1 MCFGVSI
8 LIYVKV
14 DGFVFVFNVPKF
26 IDGVRLLQHTTLQI
40 KIHFLNLKKIYENQ
54 SNYKKHTNDLMI
66 IIDRYRR
73 YINE

>member
-1 MCFGVSI
+1 MCYGLSI

-14 DGFVFVFNVPKF
+14 DGFVIVHN
-26 IDGVRLLQHTTLQI
+26 TLQI

-66 IIDRYRR
+66 IIYRR
-73 YINE
+73 YVNE